1 MRPRVRESGV
11 CGTGSSAR
19 RSARYE
25 SINVFNPLELRGN
38 YTLSATSNN
47 IQLVHWPSIGGLLH
61 LVQQWGEWAEPQPAQ
76 APPRCTKCNTAHPS
90 TASVPIAVLLYNGLL
105 LCGFNPFD
113 CKGNYSATSI
123 NTKLVHWPWMN
134 GLLHLVQ
141 RGETCTI

>member
-38 YTLSATSNN
+38 YTLSATSNY

-90 TASVPIAVLLYNGLL
+90 TASVPITVMLRCSAVLRCPLNGQEQKSLKDAYIAASDIKQ
-105 LCGFNPFD
+105 GVDTISPRSPP
-113 CKGNYSATSI
+113 GAAT
-123 NTKLVHWPWMN
+123 
-134 GLLHLVQ
+134 
-141 RGETCTI
+141 